1 LFDRAITAALLSC
14 GYGSGVSIM
23 SKSALS
29 DAFTAGWTSYR
40 QGAGWDGLDEAFET
54 WWSKSVNTLDRAPTT
69 RPDLFE
75 PVTFHVESYMVN
87 PPKPTAIGILDK
99 NRKFVAAG
107 TLEDFKRC
115 AADLE
120 RLEAARA
127 PTAPICPDNSHDY
140 RVDDSDGLLKCTTCG
155 KVLF

>member
-29 DAFTAGWTSYR
+29 DAYAAGF
-40 QGAGWDGLDEAFET
+40 QDGRASASSVRDDEAAAHCVLGFDG
-54 WWSKSVNTLDRAPTT
+54 WWMQATETLDR
-69 RPDLFE
+69 
-75 PVTFHVESYMVN
+75 
-87 PPKPTAIGILDK
+87 
-99 NRKFVAAG
+99 
-107 TLEDFKRC
+107 
-115 AADLE
+115 
-120 RLEAARA
+120 
-127 PTAPICPDNSHDY
+127 APICPDNSHDY